1 MEYYGLYGFAH
12 PIKTSNVPNVPPS
25 SAELHC
31 VAPWRT
37 SEWSHRVSADLT
49 AGTRHLFHLV
59 NDLFAKTKRTWTILI
74 FKIIWVLIEKQHNY
88 NYNYKCTTDIIR
100 LYKRLQGIAVYNDSK
115 LQSISWF
122 PGSPNKT
129 KPVGREVGPTHT
141 MQLAYLIWY
150 TGIHCWL

>member
-1 MEYYGLYGFAH
+1 MGYMGSPIPLKH
-12 PIKTSNVPNVPPS
+12 PTFPTFHHLPPS
-25 SAELHC
+25 CTALHHGGQ
-31 VAPWRT
+31 ASGATAFPPT
-37 SEWSHRVSADLT
+37 SLLGPGISFTLWMICSR
-49 AGTRHLFHLV
+49 
-59 NDLFAKTKRTWTILI
+59 KTKRTWTILI

>member
-59 NDLFAKTKRTWTILI
+59 NDLFAKNKKDLNNINI
-74 FKIIWVLIEKQHNY
+74 QNY
-88 NYNYKCTTDIIR
+88 LGVNRKTT
-100 LYKRLQGIAVYNDSK
+100 
-115 LQSISWF
+115 
-122 PGSPNKT
+122 
-129 KPVGREVGPTHT
+129 
-141 MQLAYLIWY
+141 
-150 TGIHCWL
+150 